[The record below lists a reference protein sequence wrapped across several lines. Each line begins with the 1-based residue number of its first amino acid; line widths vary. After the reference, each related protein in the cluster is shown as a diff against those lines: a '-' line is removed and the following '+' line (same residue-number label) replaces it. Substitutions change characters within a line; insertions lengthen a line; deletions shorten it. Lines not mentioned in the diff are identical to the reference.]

1 MNRFLL
7 LAAFFMAALYAN
19 GQKALQFQLGARVGA
34 NYANFHALRNSNI
47 LNHKNNTFIMAGLY
61 GELRILNT
69 VGLRAEV
76 LSNPK
81 GSLINYYDTNNNV
94 NVEAIR
100 RLNYTDV
107 TLSAAVYFN
116 LFKVLNFYAFG
127 GYSFESLGKA
137 QDAVQNAGGTT
148 KTITNE
154 FERNANS
161 IIGGLGL
168 ELRLGSIAISPE
180 IRYAHGLTDVMKTN
194 IETKNKVWTAS
205 VGLGYFF

>member
-7 LAAFFMAALYAN
+7 LAAFFVAALSAE
-19 GQKALQFQLGARVGA
+19 GQNLEFQMGARVGS

-47 LNHKNNTFIMAGLY
+47 LNHKNSTFIMAGIY
-61 GELRILNT
+61 AELRILST
-69 VGLRAEV
+69 VGIRAEL

-100 RLNYTDV
+100 KLNYTDV
-107 TLSAAVYFN
+107 TLSAAYYFN
-116 LFKVLNFYAFG
+116 MFKVLNLYLFA
-127 GYSFESLGKA
+127 GYSFESLSKA
-137 QDAVQNAGGTT
+137 QDAVQGANGSTH
-148 KTITNE
+148 TITNS
-154 FERNANS
+154 FQTNANS

-168 ELRLGSIAISPE
+168 ELRLGSISITPE

-205 VGLGYFF
+205 VGVGYFF